1 MNAFRKTGGG
11 RPPNRRGF
19 SDAASARPSF
29 GRSGGAGARGAS
41 ARPAGRGGKS
51 YGADRREAV
60 QKFDAICSS
69 CGKACQVPFRPNG
82 KLPVYCKECFD
93 SPRKPGMGAGAGK
106 PTGKIFSTND
116 SASGGGKTIADL
128 TRQIAAMNTKIDTML
143 EILQD
148 SGNE

>member
-1 MNAFRKTGGG
+1 MNAFRKTTGG

-19 SDAASARPSF
+19 SDSASARPSF
-29 GRSGGAGARGAS
+29 SRS
-41 ARPAGRGGKS
+41 GGKS
-51 YGADRREAV
+51 YGDRREVA

-93 SPRKPGMGAGAGK
+93 SPRKPGMGGGK
-106 PTGKIFSTND
+106 PNGKNFGTND
-116 SASGGGKTIADL
+116 SASKTAGGGKTIADL
-128 TRQIAAMNTKIDTML
+128 TRQIAAMNAKIDTML

-148 SGNE
+148 GGE